1 MWVITCYS
9 PLITE
14 HGRQRK
20 YVIYIYKYYSNPKK
34 DRNVICHYAIL
45 VGSYVFVTLLYPS
58 KLVMFFPRKTSDLH
72 CLRKTRW
79 SFLPFLKM
87 LGGQATQYMGWHV
100 FFDKLLPQRRNLG
113 HGKQNPV
120 DHAGKGG
127 QNKGLVDASELLIS
141 LGVISPK
148 SYRIN
153 KLTMAMN
160 CPYNDLDALP
170 SMKQN
175 RAPTERRAG
184 YLTYLWYR
192 CLMIDYRHVSMY
204 PLKKCSDLIGG

>member
-1 MWVITCYS
+1 M
-9 PLITE
+9 
-14 HGRQRK
+14 
-20 YVIYIYKYYSNPKK
+20 
-34 DRNVICHYAIL
+34 
-45 VGSYVFVTLLYPS
+45 
-58 KLVMFFPRKTSDLH
+58 
-72 CLRKTRW
+72 
-79 SFLPFLKM
+79 
-87 LGGQATQYMGWHV
+87 

-127 QNKGLVDASELLIS
+127 QNKGLVGASELLIS